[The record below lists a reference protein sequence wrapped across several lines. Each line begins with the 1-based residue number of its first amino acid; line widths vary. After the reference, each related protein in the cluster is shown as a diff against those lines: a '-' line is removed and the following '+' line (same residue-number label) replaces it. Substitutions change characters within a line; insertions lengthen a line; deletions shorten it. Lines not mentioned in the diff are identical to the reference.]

1 MTLEQLFQQCPDKYI
16 LSEAGGFSQSD
27 LILKKDTEVD
37 EKLCSKIIE
46 FYNLNKQG
54 IPLAYLTSKRSFY
67 RDVFYVEK
75 GVLIPQP
82 DTETLVEETVKTAL
96 KIKKEEISILDL
108 CAGTGCI
115 GISVAKELAPHFKGI
130 RLHLSDISNTA
141 FECFSKNA
149 DELIKEKNIEVSK
162 HIGNLFE
169 NFKTEKFDI
178 IVSNPPYI
186 PSDTISTLSEEVK
199 NEPVLALDGGKDGL
213 DFYRAIA
220 LKAKNFLS
228 CSSFLLMEIGYDQ
241 GKTVPAVLREN
252 GYLDIE
258 VIKDLSGNDR
268 VVKCLYK

>member
-1 MTLEQLFQQCPDKYI
+1 MTLEQLFQLCPDKYI

-27 LILKKDTEVD
+27 LILKKDIEI
-37 EKLCSKIIE
+37 EENLCNKIIE

-54 IPLAYLTSKRSFY
+54 IPLAYLTNKRSFY
-67 RDVFYVEK
+67 RDVFHVQK

-82 DTETLVEETVKTAL
+82 DTETLVDETVKTAG
-96 KIKKEEISILDL
+96 KFNKEEISILDL

-115 GISVAKELAPHFKGI
+115 GISVAKELSSYFKII
-130 RLHLSDISNTA
+130 RLHLSDISQTA

-149 DELIKEKNIEVSK
+149 ENLIKEKNIQVFK
-162 HIGNLFE
+162 HKGNLFE
-169 NFKTEKFDI
+169 DLKTEKFDL

-186 PSDTISTLSEEVK
+186 PSDTIPTLSEEVK

-220 LKAKNFLS
+220 LQAKDFLNHD
-228 CSSFLLMEIGYDQ
+228 SFLLMEIGYDQ
-241 GKTVPAVLREN
+241 GETVPDIMKKS
-252 GYLDIE
+252 GYRDIE
-258 VIKDLSGNDR
+258 IVRDLSGNDR